1 MEALTNEPSPLCP
14 YLVSLW
20 VRLKDLKLPY
30 LDLYLSIS
38 LSLSLF
44 LSFSLTLSL
53 SLSLCLYLSLP
64 LSLSLVPWSAAQ
76 PGQGSVRAQ
85 ASAGGGE
92 EVGLPD

>member
-30 LDLYLSIS
+30 LDLSLSFS
-38 LSLSLF
+38 LFLSLSL
-44 LSFSLTLSL
+44 SLTLSL
-53 SLSLCLYLSLP
+53 SLSPS